1 MARLALALLEA
12 ACPLLAA
19 SGGAP
24 PLARASLQVAD
35 RAELLAE
42 VAAWPS
48 PEGDR
53 FVERMRRDLE
63 STTWVIDVLC
73 AGECLGSELT
83 EPMRQA
89 LMETLRR
96 TPWDH
101 VRALIH
107 AGVAPGDAPE
117 AVAAT
122 LLLLGA
128 IGDAGEL
135 AHVVALVSPASDGEG
150 AGVDPA
156 LLAPF
161 RQSVA
166 DLLRR
171 DPRTVLELP
180 RYFAA
185 EHRLLWAP
193 LSQAVGLSGNARGLD
208 QLARLLNQDPE
219 LDALLLPQIGK
230 LAEQAAPGSAWH
242 VGLAVRNFLLDSRPG
257 MRREAAL
264 TLGKLEDA
272 ESAGELIGL
281 LEDENDG
288 VRKSALWALRAIA
301 GQDLGLDP
309 RRWRDWYLQE
319 LDWWHEDYRRV
330 ADTLRHG
337 APEEIGPAISELCLR
352 HLFRHPMAADLALLL
367 GHERPE
373 IRVRACVALRELA
386 SLAAARELVGALDD
400 DHAEVRQAALEA
412 LTAASGLELPPEP
425 APWIEALALD
435 R

>member
-1 MARLALALLEA
+1 MPA
-12 ACPLLAA
+12 
-19 SGGAP
+19 GGRPAAP
-24 PLARASLQVAD
+24 PARASLQVAE
-35 RAELLAE
+35 RAERLAE

-48 PEGDR
+48 TEGDR

-63 STTWVIDVLC
+63 STSWMIDVLRT
-73 AGECLGSELT
+73 GECLESELSL
-83 EPMRQA
+83 PMREA

-101 VRALIH
+101 VRGVIH
-107 AGVAPGDAPE
+107 ASAAPGGAPE
-117 AVAAT
+117 AVATA

-128 IGDAGEL
+128 IGDAAEL
-135 AHVVALVSPASDGEG
+135 EHVVALVAPAGGG
-150 AGVDPA
+150 AGADLDPA

-171 DPRTVLELP
+171 DPRAVHEIP

-185 EHRLLWAP
+185 EHRSLWAP
-193 LSQAVGLSGNARGLD
+193 LCQAVGLSRNPRGLD
-208 QLARLLNQDPE
+208 PLARLLGQDRE
-219 LDALLLPQIGK
+219 LDALLLPQIGR
-230 LAEQAAPGSAWH
+230 LAEEAAPGSAWH
-242 VGLAVRNFLLDSRPG
+242 VGFAVRGFLLDSRSG

-272 ESAGELIGL
+272 DSTGELIGL

-288 VRKSALWALRAIA
+288 VQKSALWALRAIA
-301 GQDLGLDP
+301 GQDLGQDP

-319 LDWWHEDYRRV
+319 LDWWREDYQEI

-352 HLFRHPMAADLALLL
+352 RLFRHPMAADLAELL

-373 IRVRACVALRELA
+373 IRVRACVALRELS
-386 SLAAARELVGALDD
+386 SLAAARELVGVLDD
-400 DHAEVRQAALEA
+400 EHAEVRQAALEA
-412 LTAASGLELPPEP
+412 LAAASGLDLPPEP
-425 APWIEALALD
+425 EPWIEALALD
-435 R
+435 P

>member
-12 ACPLLAA
+12 ACPLVAA
-19 SGGAP
+19 SAAP
-24 PLARASLQVAD
+24 PARPSLQVAE
-35 RAELLAE
+35 RAERLAE

-63 STTWVIDVLC
+63 STTWMIDVLRT
-73 AGECLGSELT
+73 GECLGSELT

-101 VRALIH
+101 VRGVLH
-107 AGVAPGDAPE
+107 ASAAPGDAPE
-117 AVAAT
+117 AVAAS
-122 LLLLGA
+122 LVLLGA
-128 IGDAGEL
+128 LGDAAEL
-135 AHVVALVSPASDGEG
+135 EHVVALVSPAVDGT
-150 AGVDPA
+150 ALDPE

-161 RQSVA
+161 REAVA
-166 DLLRR
+166 GLLRR
-171 DPRTVLELP
+171 DPRTVFELP
-180 RYFAA
+180 RYFGAA
-185 EHRLLWAP
+185 HRAFWAP
-193 LSQAVGLSGNARGLD
+193 LSQAAGLSGNARALD
-208 QLARLLNQDPE
+208 PLARLLNQDPE
-219 LDALLLPQIGK
+219 LDALLLTQIGL
-230 LAEQAAPGSAWH
+230 LADEAVPGTAWH
-242 VGLAVRNFLLDSRPG
+242 VGLGVRGFLLDFRPG

-272 ESAGELIGL
+272 DSAGELIGL

-301 GQDLGLDP
+301 GQDLGEDQ

-319 LDWWHEDYRRV
+319 LDWWREDYQEI

-352 HLFRHPMAADLALLL
+352 RLFRHPMAADLAELL

-373 IRVRACVALRELA
+373 IRVRACVALRELS
-386 SLAAARELVGALDD
+386 SLAAARELVRALDD
-400 DHAEVRQAALEA
+400 EHAEVRQAALEA
-412 LTAASGLELPPEP
+412 LAAASGLDLPPEP
-425 APWIEALALD
+425 EPWIEALALD
-435 R
+435 P